1 MKKDWEA
8 RRAHYAAC
16 LDIDIDY
23 LDTEAV
29 DGTIFP
35 SSSGLFAYP
44 ANPEDNECCVL
55 EFLNFWMPHLLD
67 CPFGQDLSPRKYKG
81 EYRPK
86 DVSGEFSNREELI
99 YLRHVEYVCKKLQR
113 IQNVPW
119 IKPYRQFFLTMW
131 DSFLVW
137 EFVDKE
143 IVSHK
148 LKWTLSN
155 IIPELDTLEKIDIQ
169 KETDESK
176 FVEKISAFFGKSK
189 GIFCEYLKGYYKG
202 LQPTQFWLEPA
213 REAGEGPQPVQDDRT
228 PRIWET
234 KNDNALYDDRYNS
247 GDEEIYVNLWHQF
260 PNFINTCD
268 EYIVKDACIHKSNG
282 LEFYEKIKKVYFLL
296 DIPTSSQLLKYF
308 RAFEAMLISAP
319 AASDITVLEEYYD
332 NCYLKYHALP
342 NPFSENMEKEN
353 SWWSTV
359 RDIIRRREQE
369 FEEALLQYAQSV
381 ANEDLN
387 PANKQEIL
395 FAIKERFSKCSGI
408 FSLELSKIEDK
419 IEGVRQDYDF
429 KMSALVSR
437 IEYIRQRDKF
447 EREQEKAKEAE
458 TRVAER
464 DDVITTIC
472 HNINPT
478 IGSIKSNLDFNEKL
492 VSNDIRSSLK
502 RALFGAEMIG
512 NMVDQILRSYK
523 YTKEQF
529 FDDIDNPDDSS
540 YRFEDMLY
548 ENLDVVVENTFSD
561 DFLYEQEYLFSDKT
575 EMQRLKEEFYNSP
588 QDDILNFINKNF
600 TNIKI
605 MIPENILNKRI
616 GDKNGTAT
624 NIYIL
629 FNEFIKNAFRALAYV
644 PSDKRAFSIEAYD
657 NEKQIIFEIKNT
669 CFPENETHTRSKGFG
684 GLITSNII
692 KAFGELKKSISSD
705 GQQFSLK
712 VIIQK
717 R

>member
-1 MKKDWEA
+1 MNNYCKINLDLFLTDRNNKQISPEFQRAYETLADQPENSEENSVEKFIAELNSRLTLIQPILRNKTEVFLGYCQEDITKLSDFFAHKFRKFGMDAVEVQKILRRIWLATPCKDKRLNYDFYNCVNYAFELIVGPAKEKITFSEIPAPDDNKWETLKKDWEA

-143 IVSHK
+143 MVSHK

-234 KNDNALYDDRYNS
+234 KNDNALYDDRYNP

-282 LEFYEKIKKVYFLL
+282 LEFYEKIK
-296 DIPTSSQLLKYF
+296 
-308 RAFEAMLISAP
+308 
-319 AASDITVLEEYYD
+319 
-332 NCYLKYHALP
+332 
-342 NPFSENMEKEN
+342 
-353 SWWSTV
+353 
-359 RDIIRRREQE
+359 RER
-369 FEEALLQYAQSV
+369 
-381 ANEDLN
+381 
-387 PANKQEIL
+387 K
-395 FAIKERFSKCSGI
+395 
-408 FSLELSKIEDK
+408 
-419 IEGVRQDYDF
+419 
-429 KMSALVSR
+429 
-437 IEYIRQRDKF
+437 
-447 EREQEKAKEAE
+447 
-458 TRVAER
+458 
-464 DDVITTIC
+464 
-472 HNINPT
+472 
-478 IGSIKSNLDFNEKL
+478 
-492 VSNDIRSSLK
+492 
-502 RALFGAEMIG
+502 
-512 NMVDQILRSYK
+512 
-523 YTKEQF
+523 
-529 FDDIDNPDDSS
+529 
-540 YRFEDMLY
+540 
-548 ENLDVVVENTFSD
+548 
-561 DFLYEQEYLFSDKT
+561 
-575 EMQRLKEEFYNSP
+575 
-588 QDDILNFINKNF
+588 
-600 TNIKI
+600 
-605 MIPENILNKRI
+605 
-616 GDKNGTAT
+616 
-624 NIYIL
+624 
-629 FNEFIKNAFRALAYV
+629 
-644 PSDKRAFSIEAYD
+644 
-657 NEKQIIFEIKNT
+657 
-669 CFPENETHTRSKGFG
+669 
-684 GLITSNII
+684 
-692 KAFGELKKSISSD
+692 
-705 GQQFSLK
+705 
-712 VIIQK
+712 
-717 R
+717 